1 MVVMT
6 GTHPYS
12 PLYDILNVILYTLY
26 YNDMIITIIIHH
38 HTTIVLYT
46 HCRSSVS
53 LLSLSFTHYTHYTIT
68 SSTGHTFTVNGQ
80 RLKHFLAQV
89 PPKESITLVEG

>member
-1 MVVMT
+1 MIIMVVMT

-38 HTTIVLYT
+38 HTTIIYT
-46 HCRSSVS
+46 
-53 LLSLSFTHYTHYTIT
+53 SFKTQDIKRFLRHLGVGPDVWTPSQT
-68 SSTGHTFTVNGQ
+68 SGN
-80 RLKHFLAQV
+80 KFL
-89 PPKESITLVEG
+89 